1 MMHLVHWLS
10 IGTVDFDATYH
21 NLGTHQHCNHAIG
34 HEQNSAS
41 LGGIHGK
48 HILIGNES
56 ESLAKTSR
64 IYHLLTV
71 REVEIQAISNKIS
84 LKTTN

>member
-1 MMHLVHWLS
+1 MMHLVHLLS

-34 HEQNSAS
+34 YEQYSAS
-41 LGGIHGK
+41 LAWGGIRGK

-56 ESLAKTSR
+56 ESLAKTSG

-71 REVEIQAISNKIS
+71 QEVEILIMIHE
-84 LKTTN
+84 LIL